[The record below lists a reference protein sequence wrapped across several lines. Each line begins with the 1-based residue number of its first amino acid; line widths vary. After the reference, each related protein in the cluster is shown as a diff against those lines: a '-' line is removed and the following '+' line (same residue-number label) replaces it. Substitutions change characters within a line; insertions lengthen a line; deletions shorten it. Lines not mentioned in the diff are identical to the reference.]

1 MGATATYFRHIK
13 EAVAS
18 IFDGMA
24 VSASHLI
31 RKPYTI
37 QYPDRMP
44 VRVQDNAQT
53 REILISQ
60 FDIDMAKCMYCG
72 LCSEV
77 CPTGSIH
84 HTTEFEG
91 ADYSLESLI
100 RRFITEPFV
109 AYKPKKGPEPDPDVA
124 KLLDRGMKYVDEWA
138 PPGSDKPP
146 ANAAAAA
153 KPAAAA
159 SSAGTPPR
167 PAPQPVA
174 VAPKPAPQPAT
185 VGAGEPAP
193 TVASPAP
200 SASPRPA
207 QAEPATAQQ
216 AQPAPV
222 TQPPPAPAS
231 PSAAAATQQPQTAT
245 APKDA
250 SPAEGGDAA
259 PAAPSKP
266 ESGGGRRRRPP
277 RKTRRLPRAAM
288 PPRRRHPSPNPAAA
302 KVLPSRASHEQVV
315 TSIIFYALAGLT
327 VLSAAITAFSRNIVY
342 SAFALLGA
350 FGGVVGIYI
359 LLGADFVAMVQIFV
373 YIGGILVL
381 TIFAVMLTQGI
392 ADVNVSNREVGII
405 PALITV
411 ALVGAVMLYAILRTN
426 WYRGKV
432 AGAVAPTTYGI
443 GNAFLGP
450 YVLPF
455 EIASLVLLAALIGA
469 VVISRQEIRE

>member
-44 VRVQDNAQT
+44 VRVQDTLPFRYRGILDVDMEICTGCLACDRACPIDCIAIAIEKNAQT

-138 PPGSDKPP
+138 QPGSDKPP

-153 KPAAAA
+153 KAATTASPAGA
-159 SSAGTPPR
+159 PPR

-174 VAPKPAPQPAT
+174 VAPKPPQPAT
-185 VGAGEPAP
+185 VGAGSPAP
-193 TVASPAP
+193 AVASPAP
-200 SASPRPA
+200 SASAAPA
-207 QAEPATAQQ
+207 AQQQAQPTPQRTQAEPTAAQQ
-216 AQPAPV
+216 AQPAPAK
-222 TQPPPAPAS
+222 PPAPAS

-266 ESGGGRRRRPP
+266 ESGGG
-277 RKTRRLPRAAM
+277 
-288 PPRRRHPSPNPAAA
+288 
-302 KVLPSRASHEQVV
+302 E
-315 TSIIFYALAGLT
+315 G
-327 VLSAAITAFSRNIVY
+327 SA
-342 SAFALLGA
+342 
-350 FGGVVGIYI
+350 
-359 LLGADFVAMVQIFV
+359 
-373 YIGGILVL
+373 
-381 TIFAVMLTQGI
+381 
-392 ADVNVSNREVGII
+392 
-405 PALITV
+405 
-411 ALVGAVMLYAILRTN
+411 
-426 WYRGKV
+426 
-432 AGAVAPTTYGI
+432 
-443 GNAFLGP
+443 
-450 YVLPF
+450 
-455 EIASLVLLAALIGA
+455 
-469 VVISRQEIRE
+469 